1 MNSDISVN
9 YLTGRKN
16 IPSAV
21 SFKQWINLAISTSHL
36 IHVKIVND
44 TESKKIN
51 SKFRGIDKSTNVLS
65 FSYQNSK
72 NFVWGDLLL
81 CSDVIISEANSHKKD
96 IRDHYA
102 HLTVHGSLHLIGYD
116 HVDKHEALAME
127 TREVE
132 LLQLL
137 GIKSPY

>member
-1 MNSDISVN
+1 MKSDISVT

-16 IPSAV
+16 KPSPF
-21 SFKQWINLAISTSHL
+21 SFKKWINLAISTSHL
-36 IHVKIVND
+36 IHVKIVNN

-51 SKFRGIDKSTNVLS
+51 SKFRGIDKSTNILS

-81 CSDVIISEANSHKKD
+81 CSDVIISEANSYEKN

-102 HLTVHGSLHLIGYD
+102 HLTLHGTLHLSGYD
-116 HVDKHEALAME
+116 HVDKLEASTME
-127 TREVE
+127 TKEIE